1 MMLLPEPERHPLK
14 QQSLLDEYIYTPYEY
29 YLKDGSRVYIH
40 RLPKYCDHWKVKT
53 RHIIA
58 L

>member
-1 MMLLPEPERHPLK
+1 MLLPEPERHPLK

-40 RLPKYCDHWKVKT
+40 RLPKYCDH
-53 RHIIA
+53 
-58 L
+58 